1 MFFYTQALPLRQL
14 YQYTINGM
22 CKSPL
27 RGEGGRRSLLAA
39 SVGLSILLVS
49 CGKTEITKAPT
60 SAISTPK
67 GNPVVTDA
75 QMDHAITQSLEPTP
89 VERRDALAD
98 EAESILDK
106 YPNKP
111 ATDLLNLPEVNENLK
126 VALTKLGQDKGL
138 QNKINSTVELAA
150 KMKGLEGTPGSVGLD
165 LDTKNYNRDQ
175 KSRMLQAVLSKDPK
189 RIVSF
194 LVEEIGEAAP
204 ELSYGGKDRASNG
217 IAIKENQPPAK

>member
-1 MFFYTQALPLRQL
+1 MQSNIQSLVSQLHLHTAL
-14 YQYTINGM
+14 
-22 CKSPL
+22 
-27 RGEGGRRSLLAA
+27 RSLVLLCFA
-39 SVGLSILLVS
+39 VGLVS
-49 CGKTEITKAPT
+49 CGKTETAKTAPPVLST
-60 SAISTPK
+60 SKETP
-67 GNPVVTDA
+67 GVTDA
-75 QMDHAITQSLEPTP
+75 QMDETITEALEPTP
-89 VERRDALAD
+89 GKRRDALAD

-106 YPNKP
+106 YPNKL
-111 ATDLLNLPEVNENLK
+111 AADLLNLPEVNESLK

-138 QNKINSTVELAA
+138 QNQINSTVELAA

-189 RIVSF
+189 RIVNF